1 MSLCIIT
8 GLGLLIPERAEA
20 FLVAAGPKWCGLALT
35 PQPSWN
41 PLVRSRLPLA
51 GASPGLINKASARRF
66 ARHFDCV
73 ERTKNA
79 RNAHPSMEL
88 PSASSAVDQ
97 ASTITTPATALQ
109 AQEHARSKSQKHG
122 IVERILRSLA
132 IFCFAMTLLFP
143 SAVVAKGGGGAS
155 GGFSGAGGLGRHHH
169 SRPTWMHHNSRTSS
183 MSADVETVGT
193 VLLAG
198 AMVGEAAL
206 ENLKKRK
213 RAPSSAKRSRL
224 EENRR
229 LWVTTSAPSGPGGSL
244 PPPPPSGVY
253 SAEYSERGCKGRSSY
268 DLQFVDGRVIG
279 KGSDDDGEFVI
290 DGGVYDSLSGRAAW
304 GEWTKSTGL
313 YSEVKLQC
321 GEGTL
326 SGKYKSNLGMAGE
339 LELKFFGSVVTPS
352 AGWGL
357 GKVKPKK
364 KPKKL
369 RDST

>member
-1 MSLCIIT
+1 
-8 GLGLLIPERAEA
+8 
-20 FLVAAGPKWCGLALT
+20 
-35 PQPSWN
+35 
-41 PLVRSRLPLA
+41 
-51 GASPGLINKASARRF
+51 
-66 ARHFDCV
+66 
-73 ERTKNA
+73 
-79 RNAHPSMEL
+79 
-88 PSASSAVDQ
+88 
-97 ASTITTPATALQ
+97 
-109 AQEHARSKSQKHG
+109 
-122 IVERILRSLA
+122 
-132 IFCFAMTLLFP
+132 
-143 SAVVAKGGGGAS
+143 
-155 GGFSGAGGLGRHHH
+155 
-169 SRPTWMHHNSRTSS
+169 

-352 AGWGL
+352 NEDEQEDEWDYATWGVSSKDETEVEQGGTVSVLVEAAAASGDDGAAGCTDDD
-357 GKVKPKK
+357 
-364 KPKKL
+364 
-369 RDST
+369 DSHRMLMLDVGANDHGHDDNG